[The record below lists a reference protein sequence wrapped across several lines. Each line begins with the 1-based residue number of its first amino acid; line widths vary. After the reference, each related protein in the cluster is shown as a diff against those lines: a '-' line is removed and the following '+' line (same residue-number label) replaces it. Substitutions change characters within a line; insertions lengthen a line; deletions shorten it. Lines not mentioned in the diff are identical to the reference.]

1 MLQAIVDRTIHRFA
15 NITFAQN
22 SPERFFCLPQLQLYL
37 LRSIVCVVCNQPE
50 LKLAARLFT
59 ENHLRD
65 VVLHLVLNIPSDSG
79 RTDMRIHLLF
89 FTERADGEWD
99 RGKVCV
105 ANSDLKFV

>member
-37 LRSIVCVVCNQPE
+37 LRIIVCVVCNQPE
-50 LKLAARLFT
+50 LKLARLFT

-65 VVLHLVLNIPSDSG
+65 VALHLVLNIPSDSG
-79 RTDMRIHLLF
+79 RSDMRIHLLF